1 MPLSNMLKS
10 LRAIEGLKQEDMA
23 SLLGI
28 SRNAYHKKEI
38 CERKFTL
45 EEARAISDY
54 FNKSIEDIFFT
65 EQSNTKDAKITS

>member
-10 LRAIEGLKQEDMA
+10 LRATKGLKQEDMA
-23 SLLGI
+23 NLLGI

-45 EEARAISDY
+45 EEARAISY
-54 FNKSIEDIFFT
+54 FFNKSIEEIFFA
-65 EQSNTKDAKITS
+65 E